1 MEVSKEK
8 FIEGRIVNLQTED
21 INNLERMYKS
31 VSQKEEIYRDELDS
45 LLSKLMSE

>member
-1 MEVSKEK
+1 MEKLREK
-8 FIEGRIVNLQTED
+8 FIEGRIVNLQSED

-31 VSQKEEIYRDELDS
+31 VLQKEDKSRDELDE